1 MCKSRA
7 QDRSSGDCASQ
18 ALSRRSEPRST
29 WWPKLPRELYLPFA
43 LEPEAAWLQGLPLEA
58 KRPGYSSTR
67 EGRPLR
73 TTEGILAKGLRGG
86 HGTCPKAK
94 VGKIHPSRPW
104 HLPVR

>member
-43 LEPEAAWLQGLPLEA
+43 LEPEEAWLRALPPEA
-58 KRPGYSSTR
+58 RRLDRSSTR

-73 TTEGILAKGLRGG
+73 TTEGILAKRLRGD

-94 VGKIHPSRPW
+94 VGKIHPFHPL